1 MFNNDKVRQRLAEG
15 AEILNVP
22 LTAQMADKLCSYLEL
37 LGRWSDLFN
46 LTAIPR
52 YQWVE
57 KHILDSFSAF
67 PFLPFLPTDAEP
79 ASSAHGENILI
90 ADIGSGAGLPGIP
103 LAIVA
108 PNTHWLLLE
117 KTGKK
122 AGFLMRVALEL
133 DLQNVDV
140 VNLSAEQYIKSNQAG
155 LKSQA
160 GHGSH
165 PGLNNQAGQNN
176 QAGLKGQAGQNSPD
190 KQQPPLMNAVI
201 ARALGDDTKLCAL
214 AYPLLQKG
222 GIVIAMRGRHKQE
235 EAHTLTSDSNLPHNK
250 LWDLIT
256 VQKTRIPFMP
266 DNRNIIVWKKK

>member
-67 PFLPFLPTDAEP
+67 PFLPFLPVDAKP
-79 ASSAHGENILI
+79 ASSAHGDNISI

-133 DLQNVDV
+133 DLKNVDV
-140 VNLSAEQYIKSNQAG
+140 INLSAEQYIKSNQAG
-155 LKSQA
+155 HNNQGRHK
-160 GHGSH
+160 
-165 PGLNNQAGQNN
+165 NQAGQNS
-176 QAGLKGQAGQNSPD
+176 KD
-190 KQQPPLMNAVI
+190 KQQTNLVNAVI
-201 ARALGDDTKLCAL
+201 ARALGDDTKLCSL

-222 GIVIAMRGRHKQE
+222 GIVIAMKGRHKQE

>member
-22 LTAQMADKLCSYLEL
+22 LTAQMANKLCSYLEL

-67 PFLPFLPTDAEP
+67 PFLPTDAEP

-140 VNLSAEQYIKSNQAG
+140 VNLSAEQYIKSSQSRQDSQVGLNSQSGHKNQT
-155 LKSQA
+155 
-160 GHGSH
+160 GHNSH
-165 PGLNNQAGQNN
+165 PGLNS
-176 QAGLKGQAGQNSPD
+176 QAGQNSPD

-201 ARALGDDTKLCAL
+201 ARALGDDIKLCAL

>member
-67 PFLPFLPTDAEP
+67 PFLPFLPADAKP
-79 ASSAHGENILI
+79 ASSASGDNISI

-108 PNTHWLLLE
+108 PNTRWLLLE

-140 VNLSAEQYIKSNQAG
+140 VNLSAEQYIKKNQG
-155 LKSQA
+155 GK
-160 GHGSH
+160 
-165 PGLNNQAGQNN
+165 NNQAGQ
-176 QAGLKGQAGQNSPD
+176 KSQAGQTN
-190 KQQPPLMNAVI
+190 LMNAVI
-201 ARALGDDTKLCAL
+201 ARALGDDTKLCSL

-222 GIVIAMRGRHKQE
+222 GIVIAMKGRHKQE
-235 EAHTLTSDSNLPHNK
+235 EAHTLTSDSKSPHNK